1 MDLIKANDLR
11 CQETRRVLLRK
22 IGAAALTVVAVTV
35 TSACASGASDANIV
49 YKTPTC
55 GCCTAWTK
63 HLQSAGFALRVVNLD
78 DLSPIR
84 KQLGAPPDLASC
96 HIATIGGYVV
106 EGHVPADAIKKLL
119 GEKSAA
125 VGLFA
130 PGMPL
135 GSPGM
140 ESLYPAQPF
149 DVILLKRDNT
159 REVFASYNPP

>member
-1 MDLIKANDLR
+1 MTKTHHPLSEDS
-11 CQETRRVLLRK
+11 RRAVLLK
-22 IGAAALTVVAVTV
+22 LGAAALTFVAVSG
-35 TSACASGASDANIV
+35 TSASAREKSDANIV

-55 GCCTAWTK
+55 GCCTAWTE
-63 HLQSAGFALRVVNLD
+63 HLKSSGFDFRVVNLD

-84 KQLGAPPDLASC
+84 KQLGAPADLASC

-119 GEKSAA
+119 GEKTEA

-140 ESLYPAQPF
+140 EGPYPAQPF
-149 DVILLKRDNT
+149 DVILLKPDNS
-159 REVFASYNPP
+159 REVFAAYRP